1 MREGI
6 LIMTMAIL
14 VAITYSQKQIMNKI
28 DKLIELNTPEYIN
41 VVPEP
46 VLIEKR

>member
-1 MREGI
+1 MFI
-6 LIMTMAIL
+6 TTVWTAIIW
-14 VAITYSQKQIMNKI
+14 AMISIIQINTKI

-41 VVPEP
+41 VVPES